1 MGDREDS
8 NLGRQFHEHR
18 GVRKSRQQ
26 CASDVQVRR
35 NTEQAREC
43 GMARLDGSE
52 RYFKLAQKLF
62 AQAFSLRL
70 VLGRRL

>member
-1 MGDREDS
+1 
-8 NLGRQFHEHR
+8 
-18 GVRKSRQQ
+18 
-26 CASDVQVRR
+26 
-35 NTEQAREC
+35 
-43 GMARLDGSE
+43 MARLDGSE